1 MTYILLFI
9 IVFLLL
15 MLFFTIY
22 YRNKIG
28 KEKKL
33 SEVRYFKKKFDLNI
47 INFKKF
53 YNGIAIINSLIIAF
67 VTTFLMYMDI
77 VWELNYA
84 LELIIGFI
92 ILFLLIYS
100 LYEIYGRIL
109 KKRGRFEKWK
119 LKQKK

>member
-1 MTYILLFI
+1 
-9 IVFLLL
+9 
-15 MLFFTIY
+15 MLFFMIY

-33 SEVRYFKKKFDLNI
+33 SEVKYFVKKFNLKISNL
-47 INFKKF
+47 KKF

-67 VTTFLMYMDI
+67 VTALLMYMDI
-77 VWELNYA
+77 VWEFNYA

-92 ILFLLIYS
+92 LLFLLIYS

-109 KKRGRFEKWK
+109 KKRGRD
-119 LKQKK
+119 